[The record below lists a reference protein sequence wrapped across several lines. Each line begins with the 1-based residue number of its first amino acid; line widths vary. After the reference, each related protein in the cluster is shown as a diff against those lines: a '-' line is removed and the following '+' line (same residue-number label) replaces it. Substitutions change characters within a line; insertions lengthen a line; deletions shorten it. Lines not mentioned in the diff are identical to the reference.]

1 MAFLSI
7 IRRWHKRDH
16 VPIRELSRRTG
27 VARNTIR
34 KYLRSDVIEPKFQ
47 VPDRPSK
54 LDPYAEKLS
63 AWLRREAA
71 RPRKQRRTAK
81 QLYGDLVSLG
91 YDGSYNRV
99 AAFGWAWKEEC
110 KRLQQTAGRGSFV
123 PLSFAPSEAFQFDW
137 SEDFAVIRGVRVK
150 LQVAHVKLCY
160 SRASSSALICCRP
173 MRCCSTR
180 ITTLSGRSAGC
191 RDEACRILFPGTKS

>member
-7 IRRWHKRDH
+7 IRRWHKREH
-16 VPIRELSRRTG
+16 VPIREISRRTG
-27 VARNTIR
+27 VSRNTIR

-63 AWLRREAA
+63 AWLRREAG
-71 RPRKQRRTAK
+71 RPRKQRRTVK

-99 AAFGWAWKEEC
+99 AAFARAWKEEC
-110 KRLQQTAGRGSFV
+110 QRLQQTAGRGTFV
-123 PLSFAPSEAFQFDW
+123 PLAFAPGEAFQD
-137 SEDFAVIRGVRVK
+137 SVRQCGGNSGVAEAANGHAATVEIRGV
-150 LQVAHVKLCY
+150 
-160 SRASSSALICCRP
+160 SASMAGAMSSTIPSIC
-173 MRCCSTR
+173 
-180 ITTLSGRSAGC
+180 I
-191 RDEACRILFPGTKS
+191 